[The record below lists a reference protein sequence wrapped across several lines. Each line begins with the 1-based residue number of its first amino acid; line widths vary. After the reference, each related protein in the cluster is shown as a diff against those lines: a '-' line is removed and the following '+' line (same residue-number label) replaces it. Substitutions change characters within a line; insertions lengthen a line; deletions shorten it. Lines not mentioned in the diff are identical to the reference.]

1 VCTSWLNIELRSCF
15 FCYKLNKKCLKN
27 KVQTTVDRQIIKNH
41 HNLYT
46 CILSRGRR
54 GCDRMV
60 VGITTTYA
68 ISAYHHKICKFE
80 SRSWQGVLDTTL
92 HDKVCQWLVAGRW
105 FSPGTLVSS
114 TNKTDCHDRTEIL
127 LKVVI
132 KAITLTLIFKTT
144 VFYIK

>member
-1 VCTSWLNIELRSCF
+1 MAFITTFNNISVLSWQSVLLVEESR
-15 FCYKLNKKCLKN
+15 
-27 KVQTTVDRQIIKNH
+27 VNH

-46 CILSRGRR
+46 CILSRGCR

-92 HDKVCQWLVAGRW
+92 HDKVCQ
-105 FSPGTLVSS
+105 
-114 TNKTDCHDRTEIL
+114 
-127 LKVVI
+127 
-132 KAITLTLIFKTT
+132 
-144 VFYIK
+144 